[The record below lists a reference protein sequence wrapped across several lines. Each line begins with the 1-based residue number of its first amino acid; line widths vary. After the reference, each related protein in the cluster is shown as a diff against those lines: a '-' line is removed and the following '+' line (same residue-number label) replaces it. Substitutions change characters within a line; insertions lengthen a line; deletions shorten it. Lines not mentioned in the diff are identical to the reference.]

1 MPCPTNKTMRTR
13 FLSGF
18 LIPELLLPPSI
29 IRMFGPKAAIF
40 APRYALLGTCRACR
54 LIWCPV
60 GWLVGGCISQGCIS
74 QDTDLLYLALLHIF
88 KDFQCCFFAAEK
100 SWRQEG
106 SFLAMF
112 PDLDNHWPSLGL
124 LHTQK
129 HSLTYFITVHNAPA
143 VN

>member
-1 MPCPTNKTMRTR
+1 MAYMIHLSQCPTNKTMRTR

-40 APRYALLGTCRACR
+40 APRYASLGTYRACR

-60 GWLVGGCISQGCIS
+60 GWLVGGCPAQCAGCIS

-88 KDFQCCFFAAEK
+88 KDFQCCFLQLRKVGAKKAH
-100 SWRQEG
+100 
-106 SFLAMF
+106 FLPCF
-112 PDLDNHWPSLGL
+112 
-124 LHTQK
+124 
-129 HSLTYFITVHNAPA
+129 LTWTIIGPPWDSSTHKNTA
-143 VN
+143 